1 MHRWKLAAAGLLVL
15 CTSTGCNILGPAA
28 YYLGPRRIQKAE
40 FKLTEGRLAVVIEA
54 VRPEQDNPV
63 FNQALFDKLAEIF
76 REQKI
81 ESALVSHRE
90 VLELRQAHP
99 DFEKWSLQRIGRE
112 LRAEQV
118 LYLRIEN
125 LQLRETPDHPLV
137 TPEISLCSKVVGVH
151 APTPHARLWPEE
163 AEGRAI
169 SCKRPSKEATD
180 TEVVDTE
187 AWKLAHDTAHL
198 VSHPFFDVDL
208 EERTPREP

>member
-1 MHRWKLAAAGLLVL
+1 MHGWKLAAAGLLVL

-54 VRPEQDNPV
+54 VQPEQDSPV

-76 REQKI
+76 HKQKI
-81 ESALVSHRE
+81 KSELVPQGE
-90 VLELRQAHP
+90 VLALRRAHA
-99 DFEKWSLQRIGRE
+99 DFAKWSLQRIGRE

-125 LQLRETPDHPLV
+125 LQLRETPEHPLV
-137 TPEISLCSKVVGVH
+137 TPEISLRSKVVGVH
-151 APTPHARLWPEE
+151 APAPHARLWPEE

-169 SCKRPSKEATD
+169 ACKRPSKEATD
-180 TEVVDTE
+180 TELIDSE

-198 VSHPFFDVDL
+198 VSYPFFDVDL

>member
-1 MHRWKLAAAGLLVL
+1 MHRWRLAAAGLLLV
-15 CTSTGCNILGPAA
+15 CTSVGCNILGPIA

-40 FKLTEGRLAVVIEA
+40 FKLTAGRLAVVIEA
-54 VRPEQDNPV
+54 ARPEQDNPV
-63 FNQALFDKLAEIF
+63 FNQALFGKLTEIF
-76 REQKI
+76 RTRKI
-81 ESALVSHRE
+81 QSELVPHRE
-90 VLELRQAHP
+90 VLELRQANP
-99 DFEKWSLQRIGRE
+99 DFAKWSLQRIGRE

-137 TPEISLCSKVVGVH
+137 TPEISLRSKVVDVR

-180 TEVVDTE
+180 AEVIDTE
-187 AWKLAHDTAHL
+187 AWKLAHDIAHL
-198 VSHPFFDVDL
+198 VSYPFFDVDL
-208 EERTPREP
+208 EEPTPREP